1 VSAGRRDAARA
12 AIGSDRGSAPAAV
25 IAWVGMAMTMLG
37 ALSLLGL
44 GVAAQARADTAADLA
59 ALAGADALAV
69 RSGDPCPIAEEVARR
84 NGAQLAAC
92 AVSGRDVIVTV
103 AVDAGALP
111 PVSGRA
117 RAGPAPSSGLPR

>member
-1 VSAGRRDAARA
+1 MSAERRGARA
-12 AIGSDRGSAPAAV
+12 AIVSDRGSAPAAV
-25 IAWVGMAMTMLG
+25 IAWVGMAVTMLG

-44 GVAAQARADTAADLA
+44 GAAAQARADTAADLA
-59 ALAGADALAV
+59 ALAGADALAAG
-69 RSGDPCPIAEEVARR
+69 SGDPCPIAGEVARR
-84 NGAQLAAC
+84 NGAQLASC
-92 AVSGRDVIVTV
+92 AVAGRDVIVTV